1 MKILLTLQ
9 IKVVTNTL
17 NIGPNTIKEIDEAE

>member
-9 IKVVTNTL
+9 QMVHIFT
-17 NIGPNTIKEIDEAE
+17 ARF